1 MPWRAKV
8 DEEKVKRAARTLCTE
23 HLTAHYDAVGK
34 SDRRILKR
42 IKEGFFGKNTWS
54 HHKARL
60 ARQVGGV
67 VWGFAKK
74 AVPGGDV
81 ADMVRSGVD
90 MAGSLYVG
98 NQVEGGKPVP
108 TWAKDL
114 FGVDTSQVHAKTNEL
129 HEHLESIILWQAQFE
144 GVVSG
149 GLEKEKQQLHLIK
162 SYTKLLHHYKKAA
175 EVARELQTIMRDEYR
190 KLETYHALWAL
201 EHADTSPIYGALTD
215 ILAGVLFD
223 AEVHN
228 LRCEEADCYFGK
240 EPLDILALYSDYFV
254 LDPITPGRVNVLY
267 GSYLTPAN
275 LAGFSAHRMGLA
287 MQTRRLDPGPFR
299 ASVRLIRGAGRIR
312 QQDWIDFSK
321 ISVFILGDNRG
332 GETKEIDRAVAEY
345 VRVMEE
351 QLQVAG
357 ATSDDDLN
365 TSVAARLAIR
375 DVLETRISELGK
387 LAQAT
392 GDFIQ
397 AKSGNQKSQRR
408 PFVQWLDL
416 LVQMEM
422 EDLAVC
428 WTDVNP
434 S

>member
-1 MPWRAKV
+1 MPWRAKL
-8 DEEKVKRAARTLCTE
+8 DEAKVRRETRVLCTE
-23 HLTAHYDAVGK
+23 HLEAHYSGVAK

-54 HHKARL
+54 HHKVRL
-60 ARQVGGV
+60 GRQVVGV

-81 ADMVRSGVD
+81 ADLVRQGVD
-90 MAGSLYVG
+90 KAGNLYLTS
-98 NQVEGGKPVP
+98 QVEGGKNVS
-108 TWAKDL
+108 TWAADL
-114 FGVDTSQVHAKTNEL
+114 FGVDTSQVHAKTLIL

-144 GVVSG
+144 GVASAELV
-149 GLEKEKQQLHLIK
+149 KESQQLHLIK

-175 EVARELQTIMRDEYR
+175 EVARELKAILGEEYK

-201 EHADTSPIYGALTD
+201 ENAETSPIYDALTD
-215 ILAGVLFD
+215 ILSGVLFD
-223 AEVHN
+223 AEIHN
-228 LRCEEADCYFGK
+228 DRCEADECYFGK
-240 EPLDILALYSDYFV
+240 QALDIVALYSDFFV
-254 LDPITPGRVNVLY
+254 LDPITPDRVNVLY
-267 GSYLTPAN
+267 GSYLSPAN
-275 LAGFSAHRMGLA
+275 LAAFSIHRMALA
-287 MQTRRLDPGPFR
+287 METRRLSPQPFR
-299 ASVRLIRGAGRIR
+299 SSVRLIRGAARIR

-321 ISVFILGDNRG
+321 ISVFLLGDNRG
-332 GETKEIDRAVAEY
+332 GETQEIDRAVADY
-345 VRVMEE
+345 VRAMEA
-351 QLQVAG
+351 QLEAVG
-357 ATSDDDLN
+357 AASEEDLN

-375 DVLETRISELGK
+375 DVLEARIIELGK

-397 AKSGNQKSQRR
+397 AKIANQKSQRR

-422 EDLAVC
+422 EDLAIC